1 MFQIVSLYRTK
12 PQLGIWMNKDALLCI
27 RFMHSYTQ
35 SKINGTLSFDNS
47 IYGRIVTKNHV
58 TQNKTYNP
66 SKLRLSPTWPLD
78 VAFYQ
83 SFHSRQAEAHKI
95 SQKLNEVDSAHIDAL
110 TQKIVTNHKI
120 PPERSMFV
128 RLGVLEGYLLKEQS
142 KPSYTL
148 LRNKLLRLLPVI
160 LIIGIYVFSK
170 LPTAVKSVFEQR
182 RFKSVDETGMISDI
196 RFKDVGGV
204 DEAKE
209 ELSDV
214 VHFLKDPNKFTQL
227 GAKLPKGILLVG
239 APGTG
244 KTMLA
249 KAVAGEAGVPFFYA
263 AGSEFDETFVGVG
276 AARVRKLFEN
286 ARMQAPS
293 IIFIDEIDA
302 CGSQRSNN
310 PMQPYAR
317 QTINQLLQEMDGFQE
332 NESPVIVLGATNTAE
347 ALDKALTRPGRFDT
361 EVQVQLPDIKG
372 RKDLLE
378 IYLAKTSTSPSE
390 EINVDRLASLTIGM
404 SGADISN
411 VVNQGALQAAK
422 MEKQC
427 ITQEDL
433 EFALDK
439 IRMGPE
445 STSRVRTEE
454 DLKKTAYHEAGH
466 ALVAYYTPAA
476 WDIYK
481 ATIRQRGRALGHV
494 SQIPSKEDE
503 NSMTKDK
510 LLARIDVAMGGRVAE
525 ELLYGD
531 GKVGTGASSD
541 LEQATSTAY
550 RLICDFGMSENLG
563 LMKYHLDAVSEATKR
578 SVDVEVKRFIELS
591 YKRTKELLTNRSK
604 EHKLLSEALIKYETL
619 TMDEIR
625 LTLENDDIEA
635 VKKSRTKNSKPPK
648 PTPRL
653 DPTPDQ
659 GHTGIKFIP
668 ISMLEE

>member
-1 MFQIVSLYRTK
+1 MYNKHCSS
-12 PQLGIWMNKDALLCI
+12 QLPIHLRLRPSWPVDVVLFRSFKS
-27 RFMHSYTQ
+27 RQSYTHK
-35 SKINGTLSFDNS
+35 SD
-47 IYGRIVTKNHV
+47 
-58 TQNKTYNP
+58 
-66 SKLRLSPTWPLD
+66 PT
-78 VAFYQ
+78 
-83 SFHSRQAEAHKI
+83 
-95 SQKLNEVDSAHIDAL
+95 EVDGASVDAVVE
-110 TQKIVTNHKI
+110 KVISSNNV
-120 PPERSMFV
+120 PPNRSIFV

-142 KPSYTL
+142 ANKKFTPNAQTRAFFHIVLICCLIYL
-148 LRNKLLRLLPVI
+148 LRKLPV
-160 LIIGIYVFSK
+160 FK
-170 LPTAVKSVFEQR
+170 TFFQQNK
-182 RFKSVDETGMISDI
+182 FKSVDETGMISDI
-196 RFKDVGGV
+196 SFKDVGGV

-214 VHFLKDPNKFTQL
+214 VQFLKDPNKFTLL

-239 APGTG
+239 PPGTG

-249 KAVAGEAGVPFFYA
+249 RAVAGEAGVPFFYA

-276 AARVRKLFEN
+276 ASRVRQLFEN
-286 ARMQAPS
+286 ARKNAPS

-332 NESPVIVLGATNTAE
+332 NEQPVLVIGATNTGD

-361 EVQVQLPDIKG
+361 EVQVMLPDIKG
-372 RKDLLE
+372 RKELLQ
-378 IYLAKTSTSPSE
+378 IYLAKTSTSPAE
-390 EINVDRLASLTIGM
+390 QLNTDRLASLTIGM
-404 SGADISN
+404 TGADISN

-422 MEKQC
+422 LEKKC

-445 STSRVRTEE
+445 SKSRVRTVKELE
-454 DLKKTAYHEAGH
+454 KTAYHEAGH

-481 ATIRQRGRALGHV
+481 ATIRQRGPALGHV

-525 ELLYGD
+525 ELLYGE
-531 GKVGTGASSD
+531 GSVTTGASSD
-541 LEQATSTAY
+541 LEQATSVAY
-550 RLICDFGMSENLG
+550 QLICDYGMSKNLG
-563 LMKYHLDAVSEATKR
+563 MMKYHLKHVSEETKR
-578 SVDVEVKRFIELS
+578 SVDMEVKRFVEMS

-604 EHKLLSEALIKYETL
+604 EHKLLSEALIRYETL

-635 VKKSRTKNSKPPK
+635 VKKLRAKSTTPKKPSPA
-648 PTPRL
+648 PQL
-653 DPTPDQ
+653 DSTPDK

-668 ISMLEE
+668 ISMLDK